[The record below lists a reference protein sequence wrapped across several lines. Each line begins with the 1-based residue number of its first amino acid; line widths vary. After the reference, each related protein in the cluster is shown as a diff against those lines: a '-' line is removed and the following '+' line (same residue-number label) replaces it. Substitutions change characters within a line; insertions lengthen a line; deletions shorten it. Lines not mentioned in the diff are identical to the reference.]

1 MKHLYLLSIL
11 FILAAVLD
19 ADGQSFSVGD
29 DNAGMRSSTEKITRY
44 TEIKGVVIDSLTSEP
59 LRDVLVSI
67 LSPEMA
73 VRHSGTDGKGRF
85 RFTDVK
91 AEGLKI
97 EITCLGYKIYAAYPE
112 SSGRILDM
120 GKIRLGP
127 DPQHIDQITVRAR
140 MSFFTIRGDT
150 ATRRPGAPQTGREL
164 RTPPGSRL
172 STPPCPP
179 SPATGGRPTA
189 PRPAAS
195 PPRESSF
202 GRAPA
207 ESGRR

>member
-19 ADGQSFSVGD
+19 AEGQSFIVGD
-29 DNAGMRSSTEKITRY
+29 DNAVMRSSTEKITRY

-150 ATRRPGAPQTGREL
+150 ATRRPGAPQAGRKL
-164 RTPPGSRL
+164 RTPPPEAAQY
-172 STPPCPP
+172 STL
-179 SPATGGRPTA
+179 
-189 PRPAAS
+189 
-195 PPRESSF
+195 SSF
-202 GRAPA
+202 ACHRRKADSASSRSISA
-207 ESGRR
+207 EGIVLRSGASGIWS